1 MTAVVTGLGIAA
13 PNGLGADAYW
23 RATRAGVSRIGR
35 ITRFDPAPYPVRLA
49 GEIRDFRPEQH
60 LSGRL
65 LPQTDRITQL
75 ALAVSDWALADAG
88 ADPAALRDF
97 DIGVVTSCSAG
108 GFEFGQRE
116 LAHLW
121 HDGPQHVSAYMS
133 FSWFYAVNTGQ
144 ISIRHSLRG
153 PAAALVS
160 DQAGSLDAIGHA
172 RRQVRAGC
180 QLVLAGGVEATL
192 CPMALISQLPA
203 GTLST
208 RDDPD
213 RAYLPFAPDASGGVI
228 GEGGALLVIED
239 ADAARA
245 RGVPVY
251 GEIAGY
257 AAALDPRPG
266 SGRPPATARTIRLAL
281 ADAGADP
288 ADIDV
293 VFADAAGLPDWDRQ
307 EAQAIAAVFGPG
319 AVPVTAPKT
328 MIGRLTSGSGAL
340 DVATALLA
348 MRDGV
353 IPPTVGTRQPAPDCP
368 IDLVTGARPARLTTA
383 LVLARGVGGF
393 NTAVVV
399 RGVPITETGEVNER
413 HADLPAAS

>member
-1 MTAVVTGLGIAA
+1 MTAVITGLGIAA
-13 PNGLGADAYW
+13 PNGLGVADYW
-23 RATRAGVSRIGR
+23 RATVEGTSRIDR
-35 ITRFDPAPYPVRLA
+35 ITRFDPDRYPVRLA
-49 GEIRDFRPEQH
+49 GEIRDFSPEQH

-88 ADPAALRDF
+88 AEPAALHDF
-97 DIGVVTSCSAG
+97 DTGIVTACSAG

-116 LAHLW
+116 LAKLW

-160 DQAGSLDAIGHA
+160 DQAGGLDAIGQA
-172 RRQVRAGC
+172 RRQIRAGTK
-180 QLVLAGGVEATL
+180 LVIAGGVESTL

-203 GTLST
+203 GNLST
-208 RDDPD
+208 RDDPAT
-213 RAYLPFAPDASGGVI
+213 AYLPFDVDATGGVI
-228 GEGGALLVIED
+228 GEGGALLVVED
-239 ADAARA
+239 AAAARA
-245 RGVPVY
+245 RGVRIY

-266 SGRPPATARTIRLAL
+266 SARPPAVARTIRQSL
-281 ADAGADP
+281 ADAGIVPSDV
-288 ADIDV
+288 DV
-293 VFADAAGLPDWDRQ
+293 VFADAAGLPVADRQ
-307 EAQAIAAVFGPG
+307 EAHAIAEVFGPHG
-319 AVPVTAPKT
+319 IPVTAPKT
-328 MIGRLTSGSGAL
+328 MIGRLNSGMGAL

-348 MRDGV
+348 IRDGV
-353 IPPTVGTRQPAPDCP
+353 VPPTVGTTRIDPNCQ
-368 IDLVTGARPARLTTA
+368 IDLVTAARRPARLATA

-399 RGVPITETGEVNER
+399 RAPSTETGEIDD
-413 HADLPAAS
+413 HAYLPTAS